1 MILLLGVG
9 LGFGVGTALA
19 ALLAP
24 ALSTPLFA
32 RTNHRGLSIPTAAG
46 LVVAVTALLVEAVL
60 ALADAARLVD
70 LTVSGG
76 VRVLTVSAVL
86 GFALLGLVDDLA
98 GSGLDGRG
106 FRGHLQALV
115 KGRLTTGGLK
125 LAGGS
130 ALAVVVC
137 APLGGR
143 IGPLVV
149 DALLVALAANLGNLF
164 DRAPGRTT
172 KVAVVAALVL
182 AVATGLDQEL
192 LGVAVVVGAALALL
206 GADLGERL
214 MLGDTGANAV
224 GAALGF
230 GVVITTSLETRIGT
244 AFVLLGLNL
253 ASEAV
258 SFSEVIA
265 RVPPLRAL
273 DRLGRRPPPPG
284 HPTAG

>member
-1 MILLLGVG
+1 MILLVGVVLGLAAG
-9 LGFGVGTALA
+9 RALA
-19 ALLAP
+19 ALLGP
-24 ALSTPLFA
+24 ALSMPLFA
-32 RTNHRGLSIPTAAG
+32 RVNHRGATVPTAAG
-46 LVVAVTALLVEAVL
+46 LVVAVSALLVEAVL

-70 LTVSGG
+70 LTTSGG
-76 VRVLTVSAVL
+76 VRVLTVTAVV

-106 FRGHLQALV
+106 FRGHLRALAS
-115 KGRLTTGGLK
+115 GRLTTGGMK
-125 LAGGS
+125 LAGGV
-130 ALAVVVC
+130 ALGVVVC

-149 DALLVALAANLGNLF
+149 DAALVALAANVGNLF

-172 KVAVVAALVL
+172 KVAILAALAL
-182 AVATGLDQEL
+182 ALATGFDEEL

-230 GVVITTSLETRIGT
+230 GVVITTPLE
-244 AFVLLGLNL
+244 ASAAVVLVLLALNL
-253 ASEAV
+253 ASEVV
-258 SFSEVIA
+258 SFSTVID

-273 DRLGRRPPPPG
+273 DRLGRLEPP
-284 HPTAG
+284 AG

>member
-1 MILLLGVG
+1 M
-9 LGFGVGTALA
+9 
-19 ALLAP
+19 
-24 ALSTPLFA
+24 PLFA
-32 RTNHRGLSIPTAAG
+32 RVNHRGATVPTAAG
-46 LVVAVTALLVEAVL
+46 LVVAVSALLVEAVL

-70 LTVSGG
+70 LTTSGG
-76 VRVLTVSAVL
+76 VRVLTVTAVV

-106 FRGHLQALV
+106 FRGHLRALAS
-115 KGRLTTGGLK
+115 GRLTTGGMK
-125 LAGGS
+125 LAGGV
-130 ALAVVVC
+130 ALGVVVC

-149 DALLVALAANLGNLF
+149 DAALVALAANVGNLF

-172 KVAVVAALVL
+172 KVAILAALAL
-182 AVATGLDQEL
+182 ALATGFDEEL

-230 GVVITTSLETRIGT
+230 GVVITTPLE
-244 AFVLLGLNL
+244 ASAAVVLVLLALNL
-253 ASEAV
+253 ASEVV
-258 SFSEVIA
+258 SFSTVID

-273 DRLGRRPPPPG
+273 DRLGRLEPP
-284 HPTAG
+284 AG